1 MRYVLDAIYDII
13 GKLHYVAIKDTDID
27 SIQVYGSTYRVPADF
42 GYVYGQTYTWVELIE
57 KSKPIG
63 NIDDLDTNGLLGYSE
78 ECGYKYFSVVDP
90 EDFKAYQ
97 STYLRYKY
105 HDQWFSYLKTDYNGL
120 APLLWLNEHE
130 IYHIYINQKTGIA
143 LQWDSKTYTLRAV
156 TLNELTGYAEP
167 QPYEATIVY
176 LKSWYAY
183 SIYMRFVLKEG
194 HLCVDLCQYKEQGA
208 KEGESLTYTISFKK
222 DHLFYCEVPDDGC
235 QGISYDADMDLPIL
249 GSFADHLPCCNASD
263 GVYQDIY
270 YDADTDLP
278 VLCSSMQEF
287 DIIAMQPNGIGVAH
301 IKNGDTDRRKA
312 LCPLHLTNEEFA
324 TLVDRKSLDW
334 HTGSGYGIGI
344 GAHIWNGDI
353 NTQFKS
359 ADGTLAYTESAIVTN
374 AVKKSRYILKR
385 NERGYAYCFDKATG
399 TKITKEQLGLICATS
414 FMDDYLNAVDDL
426 ERLIKKN
433 LPQNDEEF
441 VRRLRLQS
449 MFLGHVIT
457 SAPEGFIIANAKD
470 IMHWDGGGAIKH
482 ELCEQVF
489 KYIDSDWLLCVS
501 GNNICW
507 AKNTS
512 CGFVSV
518 NIASMLIEISMFEG
532 INDLGVE
539 DLDNFV
545 DYSGFLFTILNR
557 R

>member
-1 MRYVLDAIYDII
+1 MRYVLDAIYDIS
-13 GKLHYVAIKDTDID
+13 GELLYVAVKDTDTG
-27 SIQVYGSTYRVPADF
+27 SIQVYDGPDLPIWVRKGNF
-42 GYVYGQTYTWVELIE
+42 GYVYGQTYTWTELV
-57 KSKPIG
+57 KKGTLTGSL
-63 NIDDLDTNGLLGYSE
+63 DDLDTDGLLGYSE
-78 ECGYKYFSVVDP
+78 ECGHGYFSVVDP
-90 EDFKAYQ
+90 DDFKAYQ
-97 STYLRYKY
+97 NTYLRYKY
-105 HDQWFSYLKTDYNGL
+105 HDQWLSCLRTDYNGL
-120 APLLWLNEHE
+120 VPLLWLHAYKIN
-130 IYHIYINQKTGIA
+130 HIYINQKMGIA

-167 QPYEATIVY
+167 QPYETTIAY
-176 LKSWYAY
+176 LKSGYAH

-194 HLCVDLCQYKEQGA
+194 HLCVQLHEQEA

-222 DHLFYCEVPDDGC
+222 DHLFYCEVSGDGC
-235 QGISYDADMDLPIL
+235 QGISYDADTDLSIL
-249 GSFADHLPCCNASD
+249 GSFADHLPRCNASD
-263 GVYQDIY
+263 DVYRDIY

-278 VLCSSMQEF
+278 VLRSSMQEY

-301 IKNGDTDRRKA
+301 TKNGGTDRRRV

-334 HTGSGYGIGI
+334 HTGI

-353 NTQFKS
+353 NAQFKS

-374 AVKKSRYILKR
+374 DVKKSRYILKR

-399 TKITKEQLGLICATS
+399 TKITKEQSSLICATS

-433 LPQNDEEF
+433 LPQNDKEF

-449 MFLGHVIT
+449 MFLGHETT

-470 IMHWDGGGAIKH
+470 IMHWDGEGNIKH

-501 GNNICW
+501 GDNICW

-545 DYSGFLFTILNR
+545 DYSGFLLSILNR